1 MMKKSFS
8 QFFDQK
14 MSEGLGNINTC
25 LICEIISIDMNYLRA
40 DVLPLHDRE
49 ATPILD
55 VPIAFHQ
62 TEKFLIQVPYKVGD
76 KVLVVCSQTDIDP
89 MMYEGGE
96 AASRS
101 FSANDALIV
110 GGLNYFTKPIQ
121 NEHPNDAVISTK
133 DMQTKIVI
141 TENNEIV
148 LKSTKFTVESETIE
162 LKGGNI
168 ALTGST
174 ITANGED
181 LTTDLV

>member
-1 MMKKSFS
+1 MKKKSFS
-8 QFFDQK
+8 QFVEQK
-14 MSEGLGNINTC
+14 LSEGFENVNTC

-40 DVLPLHDRE
+40 DVLPLHDSE

-62 TEKFLIQVPYKVGD
+62 TENFLIQVPYKKGD

-96 AASRS
+96 SASRS
-101 FSANDALIV
+101 FSADDALIV

-121 NEHPNDAVISTK
+121 NEHPNDVVISTK

-141 TENNEIV
+141 TEDNEIIM
-148 LKSTKFTVESETIE
+148 KSTKFTVESETIE
-162 LKGGNI
+162 LKGGTV
-168 ALTGST
+168 ALTGSS
-174 ITANGED
+174 ITANAED